1 MKKSAIILLAF
12 GVWVCLGSEV
22 FSQTTLSGDHII
34 DGDLD
39 VGTSGN
45 TSNLRVTGNTGL
57 GVATAVRRLDVLGNS
72 AATSYGLRIINPFA
86 APSSANR
93 ILQEFVMKNTSGA
106 DVVYGAIGAY
116 SAGVTPGSE
125 IGYISFHARDGGVLS
140 TGVGVNITG
149 KGQVFA
155 GGAGS
160 SGISDLT
167 YKFVSLNGGLY
178 VGGDG
183 VTNAAAANVRQ
194 YGNNGNSPVFELF
207 KHRGTTFHS
216 YAPVINGD
224 TVFTLVG
231 TGVDT
236 DSKKGELASMVIQVD
251 APPGV
256 SSLPGRLIFKTT
268 SPNSNVATERM
279 RITSAGN
286 VGIGKTNPTVKLDVN
301 GDAKFSGKVTM
312 IRQGDIL
319 MGEFGN
325 PE

>member
-12 GVWVCLGSEV
+12 GVWVCLGSEA

-45 TSNLRVTGNTGL
+45 ISNLRVTGNTGL

-86 APSSANR
+86 APTSSNR
-93 ILQEFVMKNTSGA
+93 VLQEFVMENTSGA

-194 YGNNGNSPVFELF
+194 YGNNGNSPRYDFPFLC
-207 KHRGTTFHS
+207 
-216 YAPVINGD
+216 PCD
-224 TVFTLVG
+224 
-231 TGVDT
+231 
-236 DSKKGELASMVIQVD
+236 
-251 APPGV
+251 
-256 SSLPGRLIFKTT
+256 
-268 SPNSNVATERM
+268 
-279 RITSAGN
+279 
-286 VGIGKTNPTVKLDVN
+286 
-301 GDAKFSGKVTM
+301 
-312 IRQGDIL
+312 
-319 MGEFGN
+319 
-325 PE
+325 